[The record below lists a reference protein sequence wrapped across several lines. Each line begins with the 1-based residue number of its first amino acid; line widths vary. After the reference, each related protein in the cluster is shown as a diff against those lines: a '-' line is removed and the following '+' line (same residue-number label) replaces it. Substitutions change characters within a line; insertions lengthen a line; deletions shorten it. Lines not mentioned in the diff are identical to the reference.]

1 MDAAGSQVADEC
13 AQYAGLYQSGF
24 ITTQSGNL
32 LCSKII
38 HLITNNQVKSQVSR
52 VLHECEQRM
61 YKSVAFPAIAT
72 GQAGQSPAKVADEM
86 LDAIVEFARQKSVQH
101 LQTVKIVIFQTNM
114 LTDFYESMKKREDS
128 DSSTSES
135 LLSMFKCKLLCFL
148 CVWANKTEVFYLQLI
163 IDIYL
168 STAFFWGKKQSSGEK
183 KSMILEKKV
192 YLVTFQICGESQ
204 EKVDATESW
213 IKDLILKEQLENT
226 VADEAIESF
235 GETQIAI
242 LEDLQRRNQITIQLE
257 NKLSPPQIK
266 ISGIS
271 RDVYS
276 VSLEVQRMIQQIKS
290 TEEERSKAE
299 LLYNLVEWRYPG
311 SNGGF
316 VAFDKLTN
324 TQLEHA
330 RVFKKPYLNVKINNK
345 NYKVDLNT
353 LKATDDQGKTINLQR
368 VAKDEGK

>member
-13 AQYAGLYQSGF
+13 AQYAGQYKSGF
-24 ITTQSGNL
+24 ITTQGGNL

-38 HLITNNQVKSQVSR
+38 HLITNNQVKSQVSK
-52 VLHECEQRM
+52 VLHECEQKM
-61 YKSVAFPAIAT
+61 YKSVALPAIGT
-72 GQAGQSPAKVADEM
+72 GRAGQNPAKVADEM

-101 LQTVKIVIFQTNM
+101 LQTIKIVIFQTHM
-114 LTDFYESMKKREDS
+114 LKDFYESMKKREDS
-128 DSSTSES
+128 DSSTEES
-135 LLSMFKCKLLCFL
+135 LSSMFKCKLVCFL
-148 CVWANKTEVFYLQLI
+148 CGQINLKIFYLQLI

-168 STAFFWGKKQSSGEK
+168 STGFFWSKKQPSEK
-183 KSMILEKKV
+183 KKFMILEKKV
-192 YLVTFQICGESQ
+192 YLVIFQICGESQ
-204 EKVDATESW
+204 EEVDATESW
-213 IKDLILKEQLENT
+213 IKDLILKEQFEMS

-242 LEDLQRRNQITIQLE
+242 LEDLQRRKQVTIQIE
-257 NKLSPPQIK
+257 NNLSPPQIK

-271 RDVYS
+271 RDVCS

-290 TEEERSKAE
+290 TEEEQSKAE
-299 LLYNLVEWRYPG
+299 LLYNLIEWRYQG
-311 SNGGF
+311 SNNSF
-316 VAFDKLTN
+316 VPFDKLTN

-330 RVFKKPYLNVKINNK
+330 RLFKKPYMNVTINKK
-345 NYKVDLNT
+345 NYKVDMNT

>member
-1 MDAAGSQVADEC
+1 MNAAGSQVADEC
-13 AQYAGLYQSGF
+13 ARYAGQYQSGF
-24 ITTQSGNL
+24 IITQGGNL

-38 HLITNNQVKSQVSR
+38 HLITDNQVKSQVSK
-52 VLHECEQRM
+52 VLHECEHRM
-61 YKSVAFPAIAT
+61 YKSVALPAIGT

-86 LDAIVEFARQKSVQH
+86 LDAIVEFAREKSVQH
-101 LQTVKIVIFQTNM
+101 LQTIKIVIFQTNM

-128 DSSTSES
+128 DSCTTES
-135 LLSMFKCKLLCFL
+135 LLSTFK
-148 CVWANKTEVFYLQLI
+148 
-163 IDIYL
+163 
-168 STAFFWGKKQSSGEK
+168 SFFWGKNQSSEK
-183 KSMILEKKV
+183 TKFMILERKA

-213 IKDLILKEQLENT
+213 IKDLILKEHIENT
-226 VADEAIESF
+226 IADEAIESF
-235 GETQIAI
+235 DEAKMAI
-242 LEDLQRRNQITIQLE
+242 LEHLQRRKQVIIHLE

-290 TEEERSKAE
+290 TEEEQSKAE

-311 SNGGF
+311 SNNSF

-330 RVFKKPYLNVKINNK
+330 KVFKKPYLNIKINKK

-353 LKATDDQGKTINLQR
+353 LKATDDHGKTINLQR
-368 VAKDEGK
+368 VAKDQGK

>member
-13 AQYAGLYQSGF
+13 AQYAGQYQSGF
-24 ITTQSGNL
+24 ITTQGGNL

-38 HLITNNQVKSQVSR
+38 HLITNNQVKSQVSK
-52 VLHECEQRM
+52 VLHECEQKM
-61 YKSVAFPAIAT
+61 YKSVALPAIGT

-101 LQTVKIVIFQTNM
+101 LQTIKIVIFQTNM
-114 LTDFYESMKKREDS
+114 LTDFYQSMKKREDS
-128 DSSTSES
+128 DSST
-135 LLSMFKCKLLCFL
+135 
-148 CVWANKTEVFYLQLI
+148 TGT
-163 IDIYL
+163 L
-168 STAFFWGKKQSSGEK
+168 STFKSFFWGKKQPSENK

-204 EKVDATESW
+204 EKLDATESW

-235 GETQIAI
+235 DETQIAI
-242 LEDLQRRNQITIQLE
+242 LEDLQRRKQVTIHLE

-276 VSLEVQRMIQQIKS
+276 ISLEVQRMIQQIKS
-290 TEEERSKAE
+290 TEEEESKAE
-299 LLYNLVEWRYPG
+299 LLYNLVEWRYRG
-311 SNGGF
+311 SNDSF

-330 RVFKKPYLNVKINNK
+330 KLFKKPYLDVKINKK
-345 NYKVDLNT
+345 NYKVDLKT

-368 VAKDEGK
+368 VAKDEGKR